1 MQINSDEHFRVKS
14 FIQDLGLPK
23 SGQKKKKKKK
33 KKKYISLNNNRVTT
47 G

>member
-33 KKKYISLNNNRVTT
+33 KKYISLNNNRVTT